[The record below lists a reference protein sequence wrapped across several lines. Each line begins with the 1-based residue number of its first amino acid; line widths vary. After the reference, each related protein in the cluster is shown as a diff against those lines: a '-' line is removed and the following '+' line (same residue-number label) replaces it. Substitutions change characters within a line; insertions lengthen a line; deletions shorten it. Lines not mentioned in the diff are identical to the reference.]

1 MDPIPYE
8 FEIGLKFL
16 QPFEQLIFVG
26 ALFPV
31 ATFAYKNKPTM
42 KSPPGCDLFVMASVE
57 QDLTAALR
65 SLAEASG
72 AADAAAPR
80 QPRTEAAAPSGD
92 LTAEAIGQSLCM
104 LMPDNAILV
113 DEAATNG
120 TPIFAATKGARAH
133 DYLAPVNGGAIGGGL
148 PLALG
153 AAIACPDRKVVHL
166 QADGSGMYTVQ
177 ALWSMAREKTEIV
190 IVVLKND
197 AYAILGLEMARVRE
211 KELNARM
218 NSMLDLNNPTLDWVN
233 ISTGLGVPATR
244 AGTAEEFHRQFEAAL
259 GATGPHLIE
268 CQVVTPKEWAA
279 LEDYIHKNR

>member
-1 MDPIPYE
+1 
-8 FEIGLKFL
+8 
-16 QPFEQLIFVG
+16 
-26 ALFPV
+26 
-31 ATFAYKNKPTM
+31 
-42 KSPPGCDLFVMASVE
+42 
-57 QDLTAALR
+57 
-65 SLAEASG
+65 
-72 AADAAAPR
+72 
-80 QPRTEAAAPSGD
+80 
-92 LTAEAIGQSLCM
+92 
-104 LMPDNAILV
+104 MPDNAILV

-120 TPIFAATKGARAH
+120 PPIFAATKGARAH

-153 AAIACPDRKVVHL
+153 AAIACPDRRVVHL

-177 ALWSMAREKTEIV
+177 ALWSMAREKTDIV
-190 IVVLKND
+190 IIVLKND

-259 GATGPHLIE
+259 GAKGPHLIE
-268 CQVVTPKEWAA
+268 CQVVTPKEWVA
-279 LEDYIHKNR
+279 LEDYVHKNR